1 MMTSEAFGKRIR
13 FLVIGFIVIF
23 FIFGVRLVDVQ
34 AVQAR
39 GYAKRASL
47 EMVNKSIW
55 LAPRGTITDINGIV
69 LARSEA
75 AKNIIV
81 DQTMIADPATT
92 ALVTAA
98 SLGMPVV
105 ELQGL
110 LTGKKRYQVIQN
122 SVAPIVWNN
131 LQSVLDTYN
140 TKVEASRGGLSKR
153 LVGFFSENAYTR
165 AYPTGQLAASLV
177 GLTNSLN
184 QGAAGVEAS
193 MNSVLTG
200 SNGEYDYVN
209 GDGAII
215 PGSQQ
220 FITAAKPGTGVR
232 LTIERDIQWVA
243 QDAIS
248 TAVKSAKALSGT
260 VIVMD
265 PKTGAILAQASAPTF
280 NPGARSKIKLAEMR
294 NPAVQDVYEPGST
307 GKVITVAAALEEGS
321 TTPTTVYKIPNTFKA
336 GGRLFHDDK
345 NHKTEMLTTAGVL
358 AVSSNIGAIQIGAAI
373 PKNTLYSYLQKFG
386 IGQSTGSNLPGESAG
401 ILHSVTDWSQSSAP
415 TIAFGQGYS
424 VTAMQATDV
433 FATIANNGVRVTPN
447 VIAGTVDSNGTYTPA
462 KPSTQVQ
469 VISAGTAQLIRTML
483 EGVVSSE
490 GTAPAAQIPG
500 YQVAGKTGTAMRVD
514 SRCGCYRGYTASF
527 IGMAPAAAPQYVVSV
542 VIQNPQ
548 GMHFGGEIAAPVFNK
563 VMSFVLQAKQVQ
575 PVALA
580 KFAYPLTQ
588 ATLIKAKKAAAA
600 RVVTQAAAAL
610 IKVKP

>member
-1 MMTSEAFGKRIR
+1 MISSEAFGKRIR
-13 FLVIGFIVIF
+13 FLVVGFVVVF
-23 FIFGVRLVDVQ
+23 TIFGFRLVDVQ
-34 AVQAR
+34 AVQAS
-39 GYAKRASL
+39 GYAKRATN
-47 EMVNKSIW
+47 EMVNKSTW
-55 LAPRGTITDINGIV
+55 LAPRGTITDVNGIV

-92 ALVTAA
+92 AQVTAA
-98 SLGMPVV
+98 SLEMPVAT
-105 ELQGL
+105 LQTL
-110 LTGKKRYQVIQN
+110 LTGTKRYQVIEN
-122 SVAPIVWNN
+122 AVAPIVWDN
-131 LQSVLDTYN
+131 LQSALNTYN
-140 TKVEASRGGLSKR
+140 TKVEVVRGGLSKR

-165 AYPTGQLAASLV
+165 SYPTGELAASLV
-177 GLTNSLN
+177 GLTNAAN
-184 QGAAGVEAS
+184 QGAAGIEAS
-193 MNSVLTG
+193 MNNVLTG

-220 FITAAKPGTGVR
+220 FITAAKPGTSVR

-248 TAVKSAKALSGT
+248 AAVKDAKALSGT

-280 NPGARSKIKLAEMR
+280 NPAARSKITLAQIR

-321 TTPTTVYKIPNTFKA
+321 TSPTTVYKIPNTIKA
-336 GGRLFHDDK
+336 GGRIFHDDK

-373 PKNTLYSYLQKFG
+373 PNDTFYSYLHKFG

-401 ILHSVTDWSQSSAP
+401 ILHPVDDWSQSSAP

-433 FATIANNGVRVTPN
+433 FATIANDGVRVTPN
-447 VIAGTVDSNGTYTPA
+447 VVAGTLDSNGTYTPS

-469 VISAGTAQLIRTML
+469 VISAGTAQTIRTML
-483 EGVVSSE
+483 QGVVSNE
-490 GTAPAAQIPG
+490 GTAPAAEIPG

-527 IGMAPAAAPQYVVSV
+527 IGMAPAAAPKYVVSV

-548 GMHFGGEIAAPVFNK
+548 GMHFGGEIAAPVFKK
-563 VMSFVLQAKQVQ
+563 VMSFVLQSKQVQ
-575 PVALA
+575 PIASAA
-580 KFAYPLTQ
+580 KAYPLTQ
-588 ATLIKAKKAAAA
+588 AALFKSQRNPFSKVAA
-600 RVVTQAAAAL
+600 VSV
-610 IKVKP
+610 VKP

>member
-1 MMTSEAFGKRIR
+1 MTTEAFGKRIR
-13 FLVIGFIVIF
+13 FLLVGFIIV
-23 FIFGVRLVDVQ
+23 FILFGVRLVDVQ
-34 AVQAR
+34 AVQAS
-39 GYAKRASL
+39 GYAKRAAN
-47 EMVNKSIW
+47 EMVNKSAW
-55 LAPRGTITDINGIV
+55 LAPRGTITDVNGIV

-81 DQTMIADPATT
+81 DQTMISDPAKT
-92 ALVTAA
+92 AQVTSAA
-98 SLGMPVV
+98 LAMPIGT
-105 ELQGL
+105 LQLL
-110 LTGKKRYQVIQN
+110 LTGKKRYQVIEN
-122 SVAPIVWNN
+122 AVAPIVWDN
-131 LQSVLDTYN
+131 LQSALHTYN
-140 TKVEASRGGLSKR
+140 TMVEAKPGGLAKR

-165 AYPTGQLAASLV
+165 SYPTGELAASLV
-177 GLTNSLN
+177 GLTNSAN

-243 QDAIS
+243 QDAI
-248 TAVKSAKALSGT
+248 TAAVKSAKALSGT

-280 NPGARSKIKLAEMR
+280 NPAVRSKITLAEMR

-321 TTPTTVYKIPNTFKA
+321 TTPTTVYKIPNTLKA

-358 AVSSNIGAIQIGAAI
+358 AVSSNIGAIQIGATLS
-373 PKNTLYSYLQKFG
+373 KNTFFSYLQKFG

-401 ILHSVTDWSQSSAP
+401 ILHPVANWSNSSAP
-415 TIAFGQGYS
+415 TMAFGQGYS

-433 FATIANNGVRVTPN
+433 FATIANDGVRVTPN
-447 VIAGTVDSNGTYTPA
+447 VVAGTLNAAGSYTPS

-469 VISAGTAQLIRTML
+469 VISAGTAQMIRTML
-483 EGVVSSE
+483 EGVVSNE
-490 GTAPAAQIPG
+490 GTAPAAEIPG

-514 SRCGCYRGYTASF
+514 TRCGCYRGYTASF
-527 IGMAPAAAPQYVVSV
+527 IGMAPAAAPRYVVSV

-548 GMHFGGEIAAPVFNK
+548 GMHFGGEIAAPVFKK
-563 VMSFVLQAKQVQ
+563 VMSFVLQEKQVQ
-575 PVALA
+575 PIRSVQI
-580 KFAYPLTQ
+580 AYPLTQ
-588 ATLIKAKKAAAA
+588 AALFKFQSASPT
-600 RVVTQAAAAL
+600 RVVTSGM
-610 IKVKP
+610 VKP

>member
-1 MMTSEAFGKRIR
+1 MTSHEAFGKRIR
-13 FLVIGFIVIF
+13 YLVGAFLFIF

-34 AVQAR
+34 AVQAS
-39 GYAKRASL
+39 GYAKRAAH
-47 EMVNKSIW
+47 EMVNRSVW

-92 ALVTAA
+92 AQVTAA
-98 SLGMPVV
+98 ALGMPVAA
-105 ELQGL
+105 LQIL
-110 LTGKKRYQVIQN
+110 LTGTKRYQVIEN
-122 SVAPIVWNN
+122 GVVPIVWDNV
-131 LQSVLDTYN
+131 QSALTTYN
-140 TKVEASRGGLSKR
+140 AQVEKSPGGLGKR

-165 AYPTGQLAASLV
+165 SYPTGVLASSLI
-177 GLTNSLN
+177 GLTNAAN
-184 QGAAGVEAS
+184 QGAAGIEAS
-193 MNSVLTG
+193 MNTALTG

-220 FITAAKPGTGVR
+220 FITAAKPGADIR

-248 TAVKSAKALSGT
+248 AAVKNAKALSGT

-280 NPGARSKIKLAEMR
+280 NPSNRAKITLAQMS

-307 GKVITVAAALEEGS
+307 GKVITVAAALEQGT
-321 TTPTTVYKIPNTFKA
+321 TTPTTVYTIPNTLKIA
-336 GGRLFHDDK
+336 GRTFHDDK
-345 NHKTEMLTTAGVL
+345 NHRTEHLTTAGVL
-358 AVSSNIGAIQIGAAI
+358 AVSSNIGAIQIGG
-373 PKNTLYSYLQKFG
+373 TLSNDLFFSYLRKFG
-386 IGQSTGSNLPGESAG
+386 IGQATGSNLSGESAG
-401 ILHSVTDWSQSSAP
+401 ILHPVSTWSLSSAP

-433 FATIANNGVRVTPN
+433 FATIANNGIRVTPN
-447 VIAGTVDSNGTYTPA
+447 VVAGTVDSNGVYTPSQ
-462 KPSTQVQ
+462 PGQQVQ
-469 VISAGTAQLIRTML
+469 VISADTATKIRTML

-490 GTAPAAQIPG
+490 GTAPAAEILG
-500 YQVAGKTGTAMRVD
+500 YKVAGKTGTAMRHD

-527 IGMAPAAAPQYVVSV
+527 IGMAPAEAPRYVVSV

-548 GMHFGGEIAAPVFNK
+548 GMHFGGEIAAPVFKK
-563 VMSFVLQAKQVQ
+563 VMSFVLQTKQVQ
-575 PVALA
+575 PMPSTQ
-580 KFAYPLTQ
+580 KPYPLTQ
-588 ATLIKAKKAAAA
+588 AALLAAPVA
-600 RVVTQAAAAL
+600 
-610 IKVKP
+610 VKP